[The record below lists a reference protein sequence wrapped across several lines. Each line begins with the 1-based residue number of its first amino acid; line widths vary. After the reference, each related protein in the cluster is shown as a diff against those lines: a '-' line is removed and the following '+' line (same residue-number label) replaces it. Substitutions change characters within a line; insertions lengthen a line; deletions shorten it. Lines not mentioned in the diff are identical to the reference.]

1 MKKKVLAALMAAVT
15 VCGSFSSLALADE
28 ESSYVHEAMY
38 EGTAHSATVK
48 HESISI
54 AMDTEPGNLSP
65 EEAVDSGGSMWKYS
79 VYERLFEIN
88 GLGGGLVGSVAS
100 SYEQI
105 DDTTYR
111 VYLYEGVYDSDGNEL
126 HASDVIYAYDTL
138 LAAGNRMSGDIA
150 KYDHGEV
157 VDDYTVDLIMNEPL
171 TGLSDLSAIL
181 AQPYVY
187 CEQAA
192 IDHNL
197 ATDPCGT
204 GPYYVSDY
212 QSGASITLEAKD
224 DYWAEGTDHQTI
236 RQCANV
242 QTIYYKVVAEASQN
256 AVGLQ
261 TGELNFSSYVSA
273 TDIAQ
278 FQEGG
283 AYSENYYIDQF
294 LDNLTIGLFANC
306 DEESSIC
313 ADENLRAAI
322 FYALDGEGLALAS
335 GSNGYVVASTLGN
348 MKFID
353 YNSDWETEENYYHE
367 QNLEKA
373 AEYLAQSSYDGSTLT
388 IILNN
393 ESMLENVAT
402 AIVAILQ
409 NIGIN
414 CAIEAESDSI
424 TDSKQVAGEYDL
436 IITKMA
442 SDDYLPVVWQRWFS
456 EAFHSESHTICNSD
470 DQTIQDLLNACIVV
484 GGDTEENVNAFH
496 EYIIEHYYGYGLFS
510 QLTSNVVTN
519 DIETCCWTFQDYLIP
534 GGCTY
539 VDNEF

>member
-15 VCGSFSSLALADE
+15 VCGSFSSVAFADDDAT
-28 ESSYVHEAMY
+28 YVHDATY
-38 EGTAHSATVK
+38 EGTANSATVK

-88 GLGGGLVGSVAS
+88 GIGGGLVGSVAS

-126 HASDVIYAYDTL
+126 HASDVIYSYDTL

-157 VDDYTVDLIMNEPL
+157 VDDYTVDLIMNAPL
-171 TGLSDLSAIL
+171 DGLSDLSAIL

-256 AVGLQ
+256 SVGLQ
-261 TGELNFSSYVSA
+261 TGELDFSSYVSA

-283 AYSENYYIDQF
+283 AYSDNYTIDQY
-294 LDNLTIGLFANC
+294 LDNLTIALFANC
-306 DEESSIC
+306 DENSSIC

-322 FYALDGEGLALAS
+322 FYALDGEQLALAS
-335 GSNGYVVASTLGN
+335 GSNGYVVSSTLGN

-367 QNLEKA
+367 QNLELA
-373 AEYLAQSSYDGSTLT
+373 MEYLAQSSYDGSTLT

-414 CAIEAESDSI
+414 CAIESESDTI

-442 SDDYLPVVWQRWFS
+442 SDDYLPIVWQRWYS
-456 EAFHSESHTICNSD
+456 EAFHSVTYTICNSD

-519 DIETCCWTFQDYLIP
+519 DIETACWTFQDYLIP
-534 GGCTY
+534 GGCIY